1 MFSMARWSAAWNRRL
16 CTLLLLGCLFSAPWA
31 ARAQQAAAD
40 EPLPALEDVM
50 ARVEEKLSSIQQVE
64 LTVDL
69 EQFNATDGSVTPGRG
84 KLLAHFPDLFRFD
97 WLAPDMLAGSI
108 LVVDR
113 ARNEA
118 QQYNPIREEIIV
130 QRWDRL
136 AAQQNLV
143 PDIDRW
149 LALPDPAEYE
159 IELGGLVPVNNE
171 PHFLILARPK
181 AAPAQL
187 YEFLVHPETWMVTE
201 FRYYDAQG
209 RLTLRGVLSDVRIN
223 GGPIESRIRDL
234 PRARVR
240 QL

>member
-1 MFSMARWSAAWNRRL
+1 MLSMPRCAARWNR
-16 CTLLLLGCLFSAPWA
+16 CFGALLLLVCLAGAPWA
-31 ARAQQAAAD
+31 AAQEAQD
-40 EPLPALEDVM
+40 EALPALEEIV
-50 ARVEEKLSSIQQVE
+50 ARVEEKLRSIEQLEMTVE
-64 LTVDL
+64 L
-69 EQFNATDGSVTPGRG
+69 EQYNPADGSVTPGRG
-84 KLLAHFPDLFRFD
+84 RVLAQFPNLFRFD

-149 LALPDPAEYE
+149 LALPDPADYDV
-159 IELGGLVPVNNE
+159 ELGGVAYVDDVP
-171 PHFLILARPK
+171 HYLILARPK
-181 AAPAQL
+181 ADPAQR
-187 YEFLVHPETWMVTE
+187 YEFLIHPATWMVTE

-223 GGPIESRIRDL
+223 GGPVESRIRDL